1 MDLFN
6 YRYHVYRRRPGVGGT
21 LNCTPEPGNRHEMH
35 AVFVKHLD
43 GVTIG
48 HVPRN
53 FCNVISTCLNIH
65 HILVH
70 AKACYTGGI
79 VNDGPVQGGDQK
91 LPCIYLLKFVDFN
104 GMKRAGDILKIYI
117 PNDFVS
123 LKSSMIFISFIKL
136 NDEINYLTF
145 IFTKMKFNS

>member
-6 YRYHVYRRRPGVGGT
+6 YRYHEYRRSPGVGGT
-21 LNCTPEPGNRHEMH
+21 LNCTPEPGNRHDMH
-35 AVFVKHLD
+35 AVVVKDLD

-53 FCNVISTCLNIH
+53 ICNVISTCLNIH

-70 AKACYTGGI
+70 AKAFYTGGI
-79 VNDGPVQGGDQK
+79 VNDGPVQGGGQK

-104 GMKRAGDILKIYI
+104 GMKRAGDILKMYI
-117 PNDFVS
+117 PNDCLF
-123 LKSSMIFISFIKL
+123 L
-136 NDEINYLTF
+136 
-145 IFTKMKFNS
+145 